1 MMQSAIL
8 EVKGMAARG
17 ARPRVASRFVEVKVG
32 GGAGGAGASGA
43 KAFEVV
49 LASGVVIRVPE
60 GFDAVSLDEL
70 LDVLGNRQC

>member
-1 MMQSAIL
+1 MQGAIQ
-8 EVKGMAARG
+8 EVTGMAGRVVRRA
-17 ARPRVASRFVEVKVG
+17 VASRFVEVKVG
-32 GGAGGAGASGA
+32 GGPGRAEGLGA

>member
-1 MMQSAIL
+1 MQSAIL
-8 EVKGMAARG
+8 EEKGMAASR
-17 ARPRVASRFVEVKVG
+17 ARPSVASLFVEVKVG
-32 GGAGGAGASGA
+32 GGPGGAGSSGA
-43 KAFEVV
+43 KAFERV